1 MNGKKE
7 NIDKLEDDFQEENSK
22 ETIKNYYYKVSLPTL
37 KLTKKSMVLFF
48 MRLTPIIIPNISM
61 IDILSNTLMVIFM

>member
-1 MNGKKE
+1 MNEKKE

-37 KLTKKSMVLFF
+37 KLTKKEYGIVFSC
-48 MRLTPIIIPNISM
+48 
-61 IDILSNTLMVIFM
+61 D

>member
-22 ETIKNYYYKVSLPTL
+22 ETIKNSRI
-37 KLTKKSMVLFF
+37 F
-48 MRLTPIIIPNISM
+48 
-61 IDILSNTLMVIFM
+61 LSAAR